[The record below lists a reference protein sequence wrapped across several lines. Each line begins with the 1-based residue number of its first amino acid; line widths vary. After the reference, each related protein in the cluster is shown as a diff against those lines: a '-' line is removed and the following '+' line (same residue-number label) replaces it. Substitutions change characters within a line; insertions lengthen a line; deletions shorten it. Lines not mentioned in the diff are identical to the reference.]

1 MKRFNRKRR
10 LALAALLALVVAVA
24 GGAFTQTNTFGAGG
38 AGAAGDGSAAIS
50 GFNITNVQYQLSG
63 TNAANLAS
71 VSFNL
76 APAASSAQVKVVAS
90 ATAFTPCVLT
100 SGGTVA
106 TCTFGVTPPTVAA
119 ADQLRVIATS

>member
-24 GGAFTQTNTFGAGG
+24 GGAFTATNTFGAGG

-50 GFNITNVQYQLSG
+50 GFTITNVQYQLG
-63 TNAANLAS
+63 ANAAILAG
-71 VSFNL
+71 VSFTL
-76 APAASSAQVKVVAS
+76 APAASSAQVKVVS
-90 ATAFTPCVLT
+90 TATAFTPCTLT

-106 TCTFGVTPPTVAA
+106 TCTFTTQPTVAS

>member
-24 GGAFTQTNTFGAGG
+24 GGAFTATNTFGSGG
-38 AGAAGDGSAAIS
+38 AGAAGDGSATIS
-50 GFNITNVQYQLSG
+50 GFTITNVQYQLSG

-71 VSFNL
+71 VSFTL
-76 APAASSAQVKVVAS
+76 APAASSAQVKVVSS
-90 ATAFTPCVLT
+90 ATAFTPCALS

-106 TCTFGVTPPTVAA
+106 TCTFTTQPTVQS